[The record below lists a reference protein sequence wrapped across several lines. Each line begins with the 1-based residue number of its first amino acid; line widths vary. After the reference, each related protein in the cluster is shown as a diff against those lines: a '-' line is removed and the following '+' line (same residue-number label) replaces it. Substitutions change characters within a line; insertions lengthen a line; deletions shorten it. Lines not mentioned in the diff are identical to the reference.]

1 MSRAQKRDAVL
12 SQKFWFRRKLVAQN
26 LEQTRGDTALEAEM
40 RTGSKKPDRLD
51 DSWEEI
57 SLDEIINGTV
67 RAIYAMLVNFMVVL
81 NGF

>member
-81 NGF
+81 NDS